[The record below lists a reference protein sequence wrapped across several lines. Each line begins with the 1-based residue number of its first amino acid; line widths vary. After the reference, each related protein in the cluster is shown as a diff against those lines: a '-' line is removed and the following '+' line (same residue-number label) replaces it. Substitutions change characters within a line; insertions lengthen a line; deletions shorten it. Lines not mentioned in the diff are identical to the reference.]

1 MKTDGVSALDY
12 TPRQGAFMLK
22 LDRTEARRVQAQL
35 LSIAAMGARGEW
47 RDVQNTVKEWGR

>member
-1 MKTDGVSALDY
+1 
-12 TPRQGAFMLK
+12 MLK
-22 LDRTEARRVQAQL
+22 LDRTESRRVQAQL

>member
-1 MKTDGVSALDY
+1 MKTDGQAALDY

-22 LDRTEARRVQAQL
+22 LDRTEARRVHAQL

-47 RDVQNTVKEWGR
+47 KDVQNTVKDWGR